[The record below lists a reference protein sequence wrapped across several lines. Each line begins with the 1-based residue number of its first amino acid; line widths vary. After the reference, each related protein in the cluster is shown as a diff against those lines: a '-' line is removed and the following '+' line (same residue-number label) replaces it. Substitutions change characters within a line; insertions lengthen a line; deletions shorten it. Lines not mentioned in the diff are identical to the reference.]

1 MLTQSKPTIRI
12 ERTPSRRTT
21 TTTSVRT
28 STSYSQ
34 TCSTASGSTSKTS
47 SRTLSPMILST
58 ETNRKCSKIKH
69 SPMLIAKSEAIALNH
84 RKRETI
90 RKLKMR
96 EKTTLTLATATVMDT
111 TALVMTLVHQVQL
124 VRVLQEHQLLAQF
137 HSRLG
142 RLSLIFQA

>member
-1 MLTQSKPTIRI
+1 
-12 ERTPSRRTT
+12 
-21 TTTSVRT
+21 
-28 STSYSQ
+28 
-34 TCSTASGSTSKTS
+34 
-47 SRTLSPMILST
+47 MILST

-69 SPMLIAKSEAIALNH
+69 SPMLIAKSEAIALNL

-111 TALVMTLVHQVQL
+111 TAPVETLVTQAQVQL
-124 VRVLQEHQLLAQF
+124 LQEHQLLAQF

-142 RLSLIFQA
+142 RLSLIFQAWTRATKAVVAALVKPQI